1 MAQIY
6 SHSRLWLF
14 ENCPES
20 YKIKYLDKTFP
31 DLPKSMELF
40 LGDIVHQSLEWF
52 YEEIKL
58 GNFHDADDLIT
69 KFANLWPDNFSN
81 NLRLNGYSRVEDYFN
96 KGIKFLV
103 DYYYKN
109 KPFIENTIHIE
120 KKILFPLDN
129 SKEYYIQ
136 GYIDRV
142 VLNKDGEYEVHDYKT
157 NDSLKSQE
165 QIDLDRQLAFYHL
178 GLQEEL
184 GKEIKVKLIWHFLA
198 HNKTIISSRNP
209 EQLEKL
215 KHDTFNLIKTIENTN
230 VFPPCNKSWCDWCS
244 FKKNNL
250 IQKSF

>member
-1 MAQIY
+1 MEKIY

-14 ENCPES
+14 ENCSEAF
-20 YKIKYLDKTFP
+20 KIKYIDKTFP
-31 DLPKSMELF
+31 DLPKSIELY

-58 GNFHDADDLIT
+58 RNFHDADELIT
-69 KFANLWPDNFSN
+69 KYANLWNENFSKEY
-81 NLRLNGYSRVEDYFN
+81 RLNGYLKVEDYFN

-120 KKILFPLDN
+120 KRILFPLDN
-129 SKEYYIQ
+129 NKEYFIQ

-142 VLNKDGEYEVHDYKT
+142 VLNKDGEYEIHDYKT

-165 QIDLDRQLAFYHL
+165 QIDVDRQLAFYNL
-178 GLQEEL
+178 GLQEIL

-198 HNKTIISSRNP
+198 HNKTILSTRTP

-215 KHDTFNLIKTIENTN
+215 KSQTLELIKTIETTS
-230 VFPPCNKSWCDWCS
+230 VWQPCNKPWCDWCS
-244 FKKNNL
+244 FKKKNL
-250 IQKSF
+250 